1 METRLLLEGNVSNL
15 KQLAQAL
22 ASYAPDIGLSP
33 DVPRAFGLSPLG
45 VEEWDQMLVVLR
57 ELFLRLLD
65 GPLEVNAE
73 AAENKKP
80 ADESFK
86 KARS

>member
-1 METRLLLEGNVSNL
+1 M
-15 KQLAQAL
+15 
-22 ASYAPDIGLSP
+22 
-33 DVPRAFGLSPLG
+33 
-45 VEEWDQMLVVLR
+45 EEWDQMLAVLR

-80 ADESFK
+80 ADEAFK
-86 KARS
+86 KAWKSLGKRSK